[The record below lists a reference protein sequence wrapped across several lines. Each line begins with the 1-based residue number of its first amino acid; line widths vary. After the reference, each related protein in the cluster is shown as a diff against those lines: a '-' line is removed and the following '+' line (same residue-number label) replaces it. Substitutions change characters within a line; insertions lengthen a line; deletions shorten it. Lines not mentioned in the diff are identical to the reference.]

1 MQILTVDIGTGTQ
14 DIYLFRSGLSLE
26 NGYKLVMPSPTMLI
40 RSRIQAATRRGQ
52 DLLLTGVTIGGGPCA
67 WAAEAHLRS
76 GARVYA
82 TADAAR
88 TFNDDL
94 DWVQNEMGVEVVS
107 EDEAARLG
115 GVTTITLREFDLQ
128 AIATAFGAFGV
139 ALDPAAVAVAVF
151 DHGAAPPDESDRSF
165 RFRYLADRIRTRN
178 SLTAFAF
185 PSAQVPAFLTRMQ
198 AVVAS
203 ASDLACPVV
212 VMDTAPAAVLGATLD
227 PRVAAPAR
235 KLVANI
241 GNFHALAFR
250 LGPGGIEA
258 LFEHHTGVLD
268 VARMD
273 ALLAA
278 LAGGGL
284 TNADVFDG
292 MGHGAIVFDPA
303 PLSIDKGDFG
313 VAVTGP
319 RRAMLRNSRL
329 RPVFAAP
336 HGDMMIAGCF
346 GLLLG
351 VADLHPELAGPILAA
366 FAGAGQNTAPWDV
379 E

>member
-40 RSRIQAATRRGQ
+40 RSRIQAATRRAE

-82 TADAAR
+82 TPDAAR

-94 DWVQNEMGVEVVS
+94 DWVQHEMGVEVVS
-107 EDEAARLG
+107 EDEAARLQ
-115 GVTTITLREFDLQ
+115 GVTALPLREFDMD
-128 AIATAFGAFGV
+128 AIATAFAAFDV
-139 ALDPAAVAVAVF
+139 TLDPAAAAVAVF

-185 PSAQVPAFLTRMQ
+185 PSSEIPAFLTRMQ
-198 AVVAS
+198 AIATS
-203 ASDLACPVV
+203 ASDLACPLV

-258 LFEHHTGVLD
+258 LFEHHTGLLD
-268 VARMD
+268 VVRLD

-278 LAGGGL
+278 LADGSV
-284 TNADVFDG
+284 TNADVFDT
-292 MGHGAIVFDPA
+292 MGHGAIVFDPS
-303 PLSIDKGDFG
+303 PLAIDKAEFG

-319 RRAMLRNSRL
+319 RAAMLRNSRL
-329 RPVFAAP
+329 RPLFAVP
-336 HGDMMIAGCF
+336 HGDMMVAGCF
-346 GLLLG
+346 GLLMG
-351 VADLHPELAGPILAA
+351 VAELHPEFAGPIQAA
-366 FAGAGQNTAPWDV
+366 FAGAGQDTAPWDV